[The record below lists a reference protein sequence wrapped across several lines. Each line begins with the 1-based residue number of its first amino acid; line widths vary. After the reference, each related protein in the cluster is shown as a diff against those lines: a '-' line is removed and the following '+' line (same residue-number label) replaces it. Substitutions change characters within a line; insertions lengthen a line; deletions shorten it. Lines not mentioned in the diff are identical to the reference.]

1 MEIKK
6 FQKYLTEVILKNLGL
21 EENIIKYIYALV
33 QRFYSTFDEEI
44 LIEDL
49 VLEGIKLSD
58 RKFEDVGNSIIYTIF
73 WEVLT
78 KIFDKYNIDYFG
90 EYVTINI
97 KGTTVRLSGIESF
110 LNDEQ
115 IGSKEK
121 AEILN
126 DLYGWKT
133 LI

>member
-1 MEIKK
+1 MEFKK
-6 FQKYLTEVILKNLGL
+6 FQKYLAEIILKNLGL
-21 EENIIKYIYALV
+21 EENIIKYIYALG
-33 QRFYSTFDEEI
+33 QRFYSTFDEEF
-44 LIEDL
+44 LVEDL
-49 VLEGIKLSD
+49 ILEGIKLSD
-58 RKFEDVGNSIIYTIF
+58 KKFKDVGNNIIYTIF

-78 KIFDKYNIDYFG
+78 KIFNKYNIDYFG

-97 KGTTVRLSGIESF
+97 EGTTVRLSGVESL

-115 IGSKEK
+115 FGSKER

-126 DLYGWKT
+126 ELHSWEA